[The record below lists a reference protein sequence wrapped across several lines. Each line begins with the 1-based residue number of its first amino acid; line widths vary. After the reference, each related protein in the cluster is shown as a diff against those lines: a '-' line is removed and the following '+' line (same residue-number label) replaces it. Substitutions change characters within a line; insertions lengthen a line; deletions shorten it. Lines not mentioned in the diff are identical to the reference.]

1 MRKNDLLLRSDPSRA
16 LGLLLRCALVY
27 LLADLPVQLTG
38 FLSFG
43 SGVGIKN
50 FLPATLGLLF
60 GPYGALGGLLG
71 CTAGALLLGSP
82 AAEYIAEAGSILI
95 TAMGMWICWHIGS
108 SSHRIHFKRPV
119 HYAKYLLLL
128 ALFSAA
134 GACIS
139 LLTGIKG
146 AFLTLFCAQLA
157 MGALIGIPVNILL
170 NSMLCIEP
178 VLPPWCAAP
187 SPVCETIDADPQ
199 SFAAL
204 SDRLEEF
211 AFEKRIGMK
220 RLFEIQSCIEELY
233 LRILAAQ
240 PQARLL
246 VRIDFDDTLS
256 ARICYSGGRYNP
268 LRSSKEDDELDQMG
282 LKLIKHRAL
291 RAAWSYR
298 RGENRILIVT

>member
-233 LRILAAQ
+233 LRI
-240 PQARLL
+240 
-246 VRIDFDDTLS
+246 DFDDTLS
-256 ARICYSGGRYNP
+256 ARICYSGERYNP

>member
-1 MRKNDLLLRSDPSRA
+1 MRKNDLTRKQDPSRA
-16 LGLLLRCALVY
+16 AALLLRCALVY

-60 GPYGALGGLLG
+60 GPCGALGALLG
-71 CTAGALLLGSP
+71 CSASALLLGSP
-82 AAEYIAEAGSILI
+82 LAEYLTEAGSILI
-95 TAMGMWICWHIGS
+95 TAMGMWLLWHVGS

-119 HYAKYLLLL
+119 HYAKYILLL
-128 ALFSAA
+128 ALLSAA
-134 GACIS
+134 GASLS

-146 AFLTLFCAQLA
+146 AFVTLFSSQLA
-157 MGALIGIPVNILL
+157 MGVLVGIPVNILL
-170 NSMLCIEP
+170 NSLLCVET
-178 VLPPWCAAP
+178 VLPPWYELQ
-187 SPVCETIDADPQ
+187 SPVCESIDADPQ

-256 ARICYSGGRYNP
+256 ARISYSGEKYNP
-268 LRSSKEDDELDQMG
+268 LHGSKDDDALDQMG

-298 RGENRILIVT
+298 RGENHILIVT